1 MNKFVPPKD
10 TNRKVD
16 EVWDVLQKKS
26 TSNWCKKTLSEKQR
40 SWFYKKNKYIKG
52 SFKEG
57 KYIYTKKMM
66 LK

>member
-1 MNKFVPPKD
+1 MNKSVPPKD
-10 TNRKVD
+10 TNKKVD

-26 TSNWCKKTLSEKQR
+26 ASNWGRKKLSEKQR
-40 SWFYKKNKYIKG
+40 GWFYKKNKFIKE